1 MSHSK
6 SLGCPNRIF
15 TPTSNYWGTQ
25 TKPCR
30 TPEKSIC
37 RSKKKKRS
45 QNEWERKKN
54 DCLTLEI
61 PCLHWVF
68 KEKNEKTMNFTR
80 EEDLFFSR
88 FRACFQFYEFRWNYR
103 IGHLHLPKTQSTASA
118 LNLSLGSA
126 YFNFP
131 RYVRMNGGG
140 EGNRTPVRRLLR
152 RAFSGCRQLK
162 EFPQL
167 A

>member
-1 MSHSK
+1 MSYSI

-15 TPTSNYWGTQ
+15 NSMSYFWGTQ

-30 TPEKSIC
+30 TPKKVIC
-37 RSKKKKRS
+37 HSKKKKRF

-61 PCLHWVF
+61 PCLHWVI

-80 EEDLFFSR
+80 EENLFFSR
-88 FRACFQFYEFRWNYR
+88 FRAWFQFYKFRWNYK
-103 IGHLHLPKTQSTASA
+103 IDHLHLPKTQSTASTS
-118 LNLSLGSA
+118 NLVLGSA

-131 RYVRMNGGG
+131 I
-140 EGNRTPVRRLLR
+140 LR
-152 RAFSGCRQLK
+152 ENEWLHCTEKMHGPPRHRPTVGLHRGICY
-162 EFPQL
+162 
-167 A
+167 